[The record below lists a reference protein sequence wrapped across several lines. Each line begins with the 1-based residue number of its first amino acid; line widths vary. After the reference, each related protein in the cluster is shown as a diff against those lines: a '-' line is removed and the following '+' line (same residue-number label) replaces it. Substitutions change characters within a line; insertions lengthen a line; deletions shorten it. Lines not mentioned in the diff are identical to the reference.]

1 MKFNLLSHSF
11 FLYFTPK
18 YPANMGDAINRVRN
32 ISDISGVVSAFMYI
46 ANIEIHSMP
55 NCVPYFIAAC
65 VKELFPWFM
74 VVSFRKL

>member
-1 MKFNLLSHSF
+1 
-11 FLYFTPK
+11 
-18 YPANMGDAINRVRN
+18 MGDAINKIRN

-46 ANIEIHSMP
+46 ANIAIHSKP

-65 VKELFPWFM
+65 VNALFPWFM